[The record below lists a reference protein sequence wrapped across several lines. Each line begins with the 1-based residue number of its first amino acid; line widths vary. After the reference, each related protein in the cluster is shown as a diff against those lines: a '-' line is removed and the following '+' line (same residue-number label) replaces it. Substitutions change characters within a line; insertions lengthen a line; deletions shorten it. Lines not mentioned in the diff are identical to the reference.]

1 MEQTVATFYQFAQ
14 LPDCLDWQKKL
25 RTRCKK
31 LNVLGTII
39 LAEEGINGTISS
51 SADGIEAIMDFIK
64 KDPRFSNL
72 TYRLSI
78 TPRQTFYR
86 IRVAVRDEIVTL
98 GDSSINPNEQ
108 VGKYV
113 EPENWNDIIT
123 DPEITVI
130 DTRNDYEVEIGSF
143 KNAVDPN
150 TQTFG
155 QWDEYVEK
163 KLSDQKEKKIAMFCT
178 GGIRCEKASS
188 HLIKK
193 GFKEVYHLKGGILNY
208 LEKIE
213 PENSLWDGECFV
225 FDHRVSVVHGL
236 KDGNAKICFGCRW
249 PLREKD
255 LESEKYEPGI
265 CCPHCADKLDPVRRA
280 SLEERNRQIQIA
292 RKKKRDHLGQD
303 VALMTNKKIA
313 RKNRQ
318 KTKPGLSR

>member
-1 MEQTVATFYQFAQ
+1 MEQTVATFYQFAH
-14 LPDCLDWQKKL
+14 LPDCLNWQKKL
-25 RTRCKK
+25 RTQCKK
-31 LNVLGTII
+31 HNVLGTII
-39 LAEEGINGTISS
+39 LAEEGINATISG
-51 SADGIEAIMDFIK
+51 SADSIQKVIDFIK
-64 KDPRFSNL
+64 SDERFKSMPF
-72 TYRLSI
+72 RLST

-98 GDSSINPNEQ
+98 GDSTVNPNEQ

-113 EPENWNDIIT
+113 EPENWNKIIS
-123 DPEITVI
+123 DPDVTVI

-143 KNAVDPN
+143 EGAIDPK

-155 QWDEYVEK
+155 QWDEYVERN
-163 KLSDQKEKKIAMFCT
+163 LSDQKDKKIAMFCT

-208 LEKIE
+208 LEKMNTNE
-213 PENSLWDGECFV
+213 SLWNGECFV

-236 KDGNAKICFGCRW
+236 KDGEAKICFGCRW
-249 PLREKD
+249 PLRAKD
-255 LESEKYEPGI
+255 LESKKYEPGV
-265 CCPHCADKLDPVRRA
+265 CCPHCADSLDPVKRA

-292 RKKKRDHLGQD
+292 RKKKREHLGQD

-318 KTKPGLSR
+318 KVHKKSTE

>member
-1 MEQTVATFYQFAQ
+1 MEQTVATFYQFAH
-14 LPDCLDWQKKL
+14 LPDCLNWQKKL
-25 RTRCKK
+25 RTQCKK
-31 LNVLGTII
+31 HNVLGTII
-39 LAEEGINGTISS
+39 LAEEGINATISG
-51 SADGIEAIMDFIK
+51 SADSIQKVIDFIK
-64 KDPRFSNL
+64 SDERFKSMPF
-72 TYRLSI
+72 RLST

-98 GDSSINPNEQ
+98 GDSTVNPNEQ

-113 EPENWNDIIT
+113 EPENWNKIIS
-123 DPEITVI
+123 DPDVTVI

-143 KNAVDPN
+143 EGAIDPK

-163 KLSDQKEKKIAMFCT
+163 NLSDQKDKKIAMFCT

-208 LEKIE
+208 LEKMNTNE
-213 PENSLWDGECFV
+213 SLWNGECFV

-236 KDGNAKICFGCRW
+236 KDGEAKICFGCRW
-249 PLREKD
+249 PLRAKD
-255 LESEKYEPGI
+255 LESKKDEPGV
-265 CCPHCADKLDPVRRA
+265 CCPHCADSLDPVKRA

-292 RKKKRDHLGQD
+292 RKKKREHLGQD
-303 VALMTNKKIA
+303 VALMTSKKIA

-318 KTKPGLSR
+318 KVHKKSTA

>member
-1 MEQTVATFYQFAQ
+1 M
-14 LPDCLDWQKKL
+14 
-25 RTRCKK
+25 
-31 LNVLGTII
+31 
-39 LAEEGINGTISS
+39 
-51 SADGIEAIMDFIK
+51 
-64 KDPRFSNL
+64 
-72 TYRLSI
+72 
-78 TPRQTFYR
+78 
-86 IRVAVRDEIVTL
+86 
-98 GDSSINPNEQ
+98 
-108 VGKYV
+108 

-163 KLSDQKEKKIAMFCT
+163 KLSDHKEKKIAMFCT

-318 KTKPGLSR
+318 KTKPELAR

>member
-39 LAEEGINGTISS
+39 LAKEGINGTISS
-51 SADGIEAIMDFIK
+51 SADGIEAIMGFIK
-64 KDPRFSNL
+64 KDYRFTNL

>member
-130 DTRNDYEVEIGSF
+130 DTRNDYEIEIGSF
-143 KNAVDPN
+143 KNAVDPD

-163 KLSDQKEKKIAMFCT
+163 KLSDHKEKKIAMFCT

-249 PLREKD
+249 PLQEKD
-255 LESEKYEPGI
+255 LESEKYEPGV

-280 SLEERNRQIQIA
+280 SLVERNRQIQIA

-303 VALMTNKKIA
+303 VALMTTRKIA

-318 KTKPGLSR
+318 KTKTESAR

>member
-1 MEQTVATFYQFAQ
+1 MEQTVATFYQFAH

-31 LNVLGTII
+31 FNVLGTII
-39 LAEEGINGTISS
+39 LAEEGINATISS
-51 SADGIEAIMDFIK
+51 SVDGIEAIMDFIK

-130 DTRNDYEVEIGSF
+130 DTRNDYEIEIGSF
-143 KNAVDPN
+143 KNAVDPD

-163 KLSDQKEKKIAMFCT
+163 KLSDHKEKKIAMFCT

-249 PLREKD
+249 PLQEKD
-255 LESEKYEPGI
+255 LESEKYEPGV

-292 RKKKRDHLGQD
+292 RNKKRDHLGQD
-303 VALMTNKKIA
+303 VALMTTKKIA

-318 KTKPGLSR
+318 KTKTGLAR

>member
-1 MEQTVATFYQFAQ
+1 MEQTVATFYQFAH

-31 LNVLGTII
+31 FNVLGTII
-39 LAEEGINGTISS
+39 LAEEGINATISS
-51 SADGIEAIMDFIK
+51 SVDGIEAIMDFIK
-64 KDPRFSNL
+64 EDPRFSNL

-130 DTRNDYEVEIGSF
+130 DTRNDYEIEIGSF
-143 KNAVDPN
+143 KNAVDPD

-163 KLSDQKEKKIAMFCT
+163 KLSDHKEKKIAMFCT

-249 PLREKD
+249 PLQEKD
-255 LESEKYEPGI
+255 LESEKYEPGD

-292 RKKKRDHLGQD
+292 RNKKRDPLGQD
-303 VALMTNKKIA
+303 VALMTTKKIA

-318 KTKPGLSR
+318 KTKTGLAR

>member
-64 KDPRFSNL
+64 KDSRFTNL

-318 KTKPGLSR
+318 KTKLGLSR

>member
-1 MEQTVATFYQFAQ
+1 MEQTVATFYQFAH
-14 LPDCLDWQKKL
+14 LPDCLNWQKKL
-25 RTRCKK
+25 RTQCKK
-31 LNVLGTII
+31 HNVLGTII
-39 LAEEGINGTISS
+39 LAEEGINATISG
-51 SADGIEAIMDFIK
+51 SADSIQKVIDFIK
-64 KDPRFSNL
+64 SDERFKSMPF
-72 TYRLSI
+72 RLST

-98 GDSSINPNEQ
+98 GDSTVNPNEQ

-113 EPENWNDIIT
+113 EPENWNKIIS
-123 DPEITVI
+123 DPDVTVI

-143 KNAVDPN
+143 EGAIDPK

-163 KLSDQKEKKIAMFCT
+163 NLSDQKDKKIAMFCT

-208 LEKIE
+208 LEKMNTNE
-213 PENSLWDGECFV
+213 SLWNGECFV

-236 KDGNAKICFGCRW
+236 KDGEAKICFGCRW
-249 PLREKD
+249 PLRAKD
-255 LESEKYEPGI
+255 LESKKYEPGV
-265 CCPHCADKLDPVRRA
+265 CCPHCADSLDPVKRA

-292 RKKKRDHLGQD
+292 RKKKREHLGQD
-303 VALMTNKKIA
+303 VALMTSKKID

-318 KTKPGLSR
+318 KVHKKSTA